1 MIHTTHSVAPV
12 HREYWRMDDE
22 VMRRRGGRRPEGELV
37 LAGWDCGSPL
47 YDSFELASLY
57 HVLESHLMM
66 LPFPAGLDHRRA
78 AAVVDVD
85 EHGATATTRRRRTT
99 GRMAVAAAAAAT
111 AAILR
116 SAACWRTM

>member
-1 MIHTTHSVAPV
+1 MEEEEEAGGG
-12 HREYWRMDDE
+12 DQAA
-22 VMRRRGGRRPEGELV
+22 RGEEGELV

-85 EHGATATTRRRRTT
+85 EHGSAAARTRRRRT
-99 GRMAVAAAAAAT
+99 GRKAAAAAA
-111 AAILR
+111 AAIL
-116 SAACWRTM
+116 SSVACWRTL